1 MLLVNGRVVN
11 EERIFDADLLLRD
24 GRIAA
29 IGSGLTAPAGAQVID
44 LDGKLVLPGMIDDQ
58 VHFRDPG
65 LTPKGDLVSES
76 RAAVAGGITSF
87 MDMPNTSPPTVTRE
101 ALADKYARATGRV
114 HANFAFYLGATNDN
128 LDEIKALRSGEA
140 CGVKVFMGASTGN
153 MLVDD
158 RQALEGIFAHAP
170 ILVAT
175 HCEDSP
181 TIWAAEA
188 EQRERYGDDIP
199 MALHPVIRSEL
210 ACYKSSSLAVGL
222 AQQYGTRLHVLHL
235 TTAKELELFA
245 AGPVADKRIT
255 AEACV
260 HHLWFDDSDY
270 ASLGTRIKCNPAIK
284 TAADREGLI
293 AGVKTDVIDVIAT
306 DHAPHLLAEKNS
318 PYARAPAGLPLVQ
331 HALLTLLEHHREGR
345 FSLELIARKS
355 AHAVAELF
363 GVRDRGYIRE
373 GYWADLAIV
382 DLATPTRVTP
392 DNVLYKCGWSPF
404 EGVEFRSTIAMTF
417 VNGQLAYQ
425 DGHVSEQPAGQR
437 LIVGNNA

>member
-1 MLLVNGRVVN
+1 M
-11 EERIFDADLLLRD
+11 
-24 GRIAA
+24 
-29 IGSGLTAPAGAQVID
+29 
-44 LDGKLVLPGMIDDQ
+44 
-58 VHFRDPG
+58 
-65 LTPKGDLVSES
+65 
-76 RAAVAGGITSF
+76 
-87 MDMPNTSPPTVTRE
+87 
-101 ALADKYARATGRV
+101 
-114 HANFAFYLGATNDN
+114 
-128 LDEIKALRSGEA
+128 
-140 CGVKVFMGASTGN
+140 
-153 MLVDD
+153 
-158 RQALEGIFAHAP
+158 
-170 ILVAT
+170 
-175 HCEDSP
+175 
-181 TIWAAEA
+181 
-188 EQRERYGDDIP
+188 
-199 MALHPVIRSEL
+199 
-210 ACYKSSSLAVGL
+210 
-222 AQQYGTRLHVLHL
+222 
-235 TTAKELELFA
+235 
-245 AGPVADKRIT
+245 
-255 AEACV
+255 
-260 HHLWFDDSDY
+260 
-270 ASLGTRIKCNPAIK
+270 
-284 TAADREGLI
+284 
-293 AGVKTDVIDVIAT
+293 IAT